1 MEKQKKAKY
10 FCENCGSEVPAKAKF
25 CPKCGKFFSSV
36 RCPECSYTGD
46 TKEFIHGCPNCGYAM
61 NKPLSNSEEQQTA
74 DGLEHKLSFRKRL
87 AIKSSFAS
95 YEKKSRK
102 KTAQVSGDVPYW
114 LFGICLVVLGI
125 ILFAFYKKF

>member
-61 NKPLSNSEEQQTA
+61 NKSSSEKDQSQTA
-74 DGLEHKLSFRKRL
+74 DGLEHKLSLRKRL

-95 YEKKSRK
+95 YEKKSHNK
-102 KTAQVSGDVPYW
+102 QIQVSGDVPYW

-125 ILFAFYKKF
+125 ILFAFYQKF